1 LSPLSESGICPQIYR
16 GLENPFQEFQATLCS
31 IRAAAWSNDEVTPE
45 ERFAKIEN
53 AIQALAERQATHET
67 QIEKNTAAI
76 RDLIVV
82 SRTVLD
88 AQKGS
93 DERLA
98 ALIQAQLETER
109 KLQAWIDRQGN
120 GRN

>member
-1 LSPLSESGICPQIYR
+1 LNL
-16 GLENPFQEFQATLCS
+16 LAVPFG
-31 IRAAAWSNDEVTPE
+31 RPPWSNDKVTPE
-45 ERFAKIEN
+45 ERLTRIET

-120 GRN
+120 GHN